1 MCYGKVRQSEQK
13 TVVAIPELLF
23 YYTAIYHQ
31 HIVTK
36 IAAVKIRLGIS
47 QPHLLAVFHSF
58 DLVMI

>member
-1 MCYGKVRQSEQK
+1 MAGKAIRTENGCGYSG
-13 TVVAIPELLF
+13 VAFF